1 MDTSLVL
8 MKATAAPGKP
18 GRVTLAVANRSDAR
32 IEIVRSL
39 FELKRTYR
47 DARHA
52 LPRAGWGYT
61 VTSVIT
67 KGTLLDANAEWW
79 AWFDGDTRTTFGGA
93 IAAHAPAP
101 GEPQLY
107 LAGRIF
113 YRRTKGE
120 LMETAF
126 YRRLD
131 YADMSFSG
139 IEPLDDAL
147 NYAGKVLIPGALE
160 AQH

>member
-8 MKATAAPGKP
+8 LKATASPGRP
-18 GRVTLAVANRSDAR
+18 GRVTLAVANKSDAR
-32 IEIVRSL
+32 LEIVRSL
-39 FELKRTYR
+39 FELKRTYS

-79 AWFDGDTRTTFGGA
+79 AWFHGDTRTTFGGVIPA
-93 IAAHAPAP
+93 DAPAP
-101 GEPQLY
+101 GDPQLY
-107 LAGRIF
+107 LAGRIL
-113 YRRTKGE
+113 YRRVKGE

-131 YADMSFSG
+131 YADMSFSA
-139 IEPLDDAL
+139 IEPLDHAL
-147 NYAGKVLIPGALE
+147 NYAGKVLIPRALE